1 MRVMDV
7 KKIAMP
13 KIGIGD
19 DGLNWAKVKETIEL
33 VFDSTDVE
41 ILVCTSILDKDNEYI
56 EPETKKKSKVEY
68 KEPEVE
74 VEEVKEDEE

>member
-56 EPETKKKSKVEY
+56 EPQTKKSKVEC
-68 KEPEVE
+68 KEPEVK
-74 VEEVKEDEE
+74 EEVKEDEE